1 MGPNHSFFRFVK
13 YMMRDSLKVSYIEH
27 LLSSSSLLKNKGVLI
42 HHGGG
47 KFEKSTPMCLCLFLE
62 EIHRVIFEP
71 CTCNCFF
78 VIHLSD
84 PFPLSHSILMSVY
97 PLMIGFFPS
106 HHLRMLCPSQHQC
119 CQVNFFCRAYQFEDS
134 LPRVYHS
141 QSYTPS
147 STNCTCVIHALLIS
161 RYLLIH
167 VSCH

>member
-71 CTCNCFF
+71 CTYHCIF
-78 VIHLSD
+78 VIQLGD
-84 PFPLSHSILMSVY
+84 PLPLSHSPLMSVY
-97 PLMIGFFPS
+97 SLTIGSLSSQHP
-106 HHLRMLCPSQHQC
+106 RMLCLSLRQLY
-119 CQVNFFCRAYQFEDS
+119 QVIFLSC
-134 LPRVYHS
+134 LPV
-141 QSYTPS
+141 
-147 STNCTCVIHALLIS
+147 
-161 RYLLIH
+161 
-167 VSCH
+167 